1 MRFGEST
8 TPSRMLRRPAR
19 SSLSSSSLKNEGI
32 FESLDGPS
40 TVMTR
45 SSTISSSS
53 SAAVARTCFSSS
65 RCFSLSPLLTVST
78 MLLSSASIVFVGF
91 RLGTRSVGGLLSADE
106 PRDGARWPSARSPAE
121 ECPRTTVLVVVVVT
135 DCEPLRFLTTLLAAS
150 TSSITKIRRLK
161 SIGGGVEASDAS
173 SMLLPPF
180 TVRKTR
186 SNITSISSW
195 FVLILLSGTLTIW
208 RLV

>member
-1 MRFGEST
+1 MIWCENKALLLALRHGTIPLLRTQKSHGD
-8 TPSRMLRRPAR
+8 RRLRRV
-19 SSLSSSSLKNEGI
+19 L
-32 FESLDGPS
+32 
-40 TVMTR
+40 T
-45 SSTISSSS
+45 SS

-135 DCEPLRFLTTLLAAS
+135 DCEPVKGR
-150 TSSITKIRRLK
+150 
-161 SIGGGVEASDAS
+161 
-173 SMLLPPF
+173 
-180 TVRKTR
+180 
-186 SNITSISSW
+186 
-195 FVLILLSGTLTIW
+195 GTA
-208 RLV
+208 